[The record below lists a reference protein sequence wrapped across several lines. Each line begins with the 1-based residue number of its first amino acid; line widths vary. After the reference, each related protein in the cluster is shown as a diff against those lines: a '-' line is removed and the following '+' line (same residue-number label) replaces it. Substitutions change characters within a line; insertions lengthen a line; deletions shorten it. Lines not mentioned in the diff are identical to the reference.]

1 MNGSSSHLNLD
12 ISMYPYLEV
21 DFKMGRNSIFALLL
35 LIRALIMSNGWTF
48 FQDIRMTTTLNDYID
63 DYVSLTET
71 HGALVS
77 TYQNLISIHN
87 ALSDDYLILNETYI
101 DLGIQHNSLAA
112 NYSTLM
118 DERNDLVVNL
128 TTALLEIQHLI
139 DMNNYTDY
147 ANKSTLNAWLSQDT
161 TDQNTYVPNTYDCD
175 DFALTLV
182 LAAFKSNCQMIMIS
196 VYYFDEL
203 LHVNQTDGTYWLVT
217 KSWSIVLLS
226 DADYH
231 LFGNHMVNLTYV
243 HQVRWMLIESKP
255 MRFTC

>member
-1 MNGSSSHLNLD
+1 
-12 ISMYPYLEV
+12 
-21 DFKMGRNSIFALLL
+21 
-35 LIRALIMSNGWTF
+35 MSNGWTY
-48 FQDIRMTTTLNDYID
+48 FQGIRMTTTLNDYID
-63 DYVSLTET
+63 DHNSLTET

-101 DLGIQHNSLAA
+101 DLGIQHNSLEA

-118 DERNDLVVNL
+118 DERNDLMANL
-128 TTALLEIQHLI
+128 TTALLEIQRLI
-139 DMNNYTDY
+139 DMNNYTHY
-147 ANKSTLNAWLSQDT
+147 TNMSTLNAWLSHDT
-161 TDQNTYVPNTYDCD
+161 TDQNTHVPNTYDCD

-182 LAAFKSNCQMIMIS
+182 LAAFKSNYQMTIIS
-196 VYYFDEL
+196 VYYSDEL

-217 KSWSIVLLS
+217 KSWSIVLPS

-243 HQVRWMLIESKP
+243 HHVGWMLIEP
-255 MRFTC
+255 QTDEIYLFGTYEL